1 MRSVDNCHVN
11 KNRGNWFY
19 FDYGALRTCSDL
31 QIFRSAALLVLI
43 LVGLLEKSGEMLLDF
58 EPFDDVDEVLPNQ
71 TRRFLL
77 HAAQ

>member
-31 QIFRSAALLVLI
+31 QIFRREGLLVLI
-43 LVGLLEKSGEMLLDF
+43 LVSLLEKSGEMLFDF
-58 EPFDDVDEVLPNQ
+58 QPFDDVDKVLPNQ
-71 TRRFLL
+71 PRRFLL